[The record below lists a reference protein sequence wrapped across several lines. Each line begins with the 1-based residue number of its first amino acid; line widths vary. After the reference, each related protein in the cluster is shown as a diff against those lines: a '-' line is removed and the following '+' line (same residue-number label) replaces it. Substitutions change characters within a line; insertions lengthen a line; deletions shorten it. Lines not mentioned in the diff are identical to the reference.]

1 MLNFVINNLYNM
13 KILFYTIL
21 FFISATSYS
30 LAQTTIRANQA
41 LDKKDNWTQKDLIEP
56 SALAAII
63 NNPKTA
69 QPKIF
74 NIGVVDNIKGAIN
87 LGGVSEK
94 ENLLKL
100 NNALSKLPK
109 NTFVVVYCGCCPF
122 ERCPNIRPAVN
133 MLKTKGFTNGKLLN
147 LPTNL
152 KQNWIE
158 KGYPMAAK

>member
-1 MLNFVINNLYNM
+1 MRTL
-13 KILFYTIL
+13 LFTLL
-21 FFISATSYS
+21 FSIFTTSLS
-30 LAQTTIRANQA
+30 LAQNTIRSNQT

-63 NNPKTA
+63 ANPKA
-69 QPKIF
+69 NQPKIF

-87 LGGVSEK
+87 MGGVSEK
-94 ENLLKL
+94 ENLQKL

-109 NTFVVVYCGCCPF
+109 STFLVVYCGCCPF

-133 MLKTKGFTNGKLLN
+133 LLKTLGFTNSKLLN

-152 KQNWIE
+152 KQNWVD
-158 KGYPMAAK
+158 KGYPLAAK

>member
-1 MLNFVINNLYNM
+1 M

-21 FFISATSYS
+21 FLITSTSFS
-30 LAQTTIRANQA
+30 LAQTSIRANQA

-63 NNPKTA
+63 TNPKA
-69 QPKIF
+69 NQPKIF
-74 NIGVVDNIKGAIN
+74 NIGVVDNIKGAVN
-87 LGGVSEK
+87 MGGVSEK
-94 ENLLKL
+94 ENLQKL

-109 NTFVVVYCGCCPF
+109 NTFLVVYCGCCPF

-133 MLKTKGFTNGKLLN
+133 MLKTMGFTNAKLLN

-158 KGYPMAAK
+158 KGYPIAAK

>member
-1 MLNFVINNLYNM
+1 MRTF
-13 KILFYTIL
+13 LFTLLIS
-21 FFISATSYS
+21 ISASSIS
-30 LAQTTIRANQA
+30 LAQSTIKSNQT

-63 NNPKTA
+63 ANPKVN

-94 ENLLKL
+94 ENLKKL

-109 NTFVVVYCGCCPF
+109 NTFLVVYCGCCPF
-122 ERCPNIRPAVN
+122 ERCPNIRPAMN
-133 MLKTKGFTNGKLLN
+133 LIKTLRLTNGKLLN

-152 KQNWIE
+152 KQNWVD
-158 KGYPMAAK
+158 KGYPLAAN

>member
-1 MLNFVINNLYNM
+1 MRTFLLS
-13 KILFYTIL
+13 LL
-21 FFISATSYS
+21 ISISSSSFS
-30 LAQTTIRANQA
+30 LAQSIIKSNQT

-63 NNPKTA
+63 ANSKVN

-94 ENLLKL
+94 ENLQKL

-109 NTFVVVYCGCCPF
+109 NTFLVVYCGCCPF
-122 ERCPNIRPAVN
+122 ERCPNIRPAVD
-133 MLKTKGFTNGKLLN
+133 LIKTLGFTKGRLLN

-152 KQNWIE
+152 KQNWVD
-158 KGYPMAAK
+158 KGYPLAAK